1 MTKTMLITGCSSGLG
16 VALAV
21 DGAKAGYDVF
31 ATMRNLEKRAALDA
45 ACDAAGVEVQVRRLD
60 VQDTESA
67 GNVVRGIISSHGGV
81 DVLINNAGIGFAR
94 STEQADEAD
103 IAKVFDINLMG
114 VIRCTKAVLPN
125 MRERK
130 TGRVITVSSVGGL
143 VGQPFNE
150 IYCASKFALEGY
162 VEALAC
168 YVGPAFG
175 IHFTVVEPGGI
186 QSEFAATAMK
196 QIEETGGIL
205 EDAYQPILAQYLGTV
220 RGRAEDNSPYQTAE
234 QVSEVVMS
242 CIRSDDPPVRC
253 RTSTWG
259 EELCDLKTSPDP
271 EGRKL
276 RAKVR
281 DMFLGET
288 SG

>member
-21 DGAKAGYDVF
+21 DGAKAGYRVF
-31 ATMRNLEKRAALDA
+31 ATMRNPDKRAALDA
-45 ACDAAGVEVQVRRLD
+45 ACEAAGVSVEVRRLD
-60 VQDTESA
+60 VQKTGTITE
-67 GNVVRGIISSHGGV
+67 VVDEIIDANGGV

-94 STEQADEAD
+94 STEQASEAD
-103 IAKVFDINLMG
+103 ISSVLDINLTG

-125 MRERK
+125 MRARGS
-130 TGRVITVSSVGGL
+130 GRVIMVSSVGGL

-186 QSEFAATAMK
+186 ESEFAATAMK
-196 QIEETGGIL
+196 QIEDTGGIL

-220 RGRAEDNSPYQTAE
+220 RSRAEENSPYQTAE

-242 CIRSDDPPVRC
+242 CVRSDDPPVRC
-253 RTSTWG
+253 RTSAWG
-259 EELCDLKTSPDP
+259 EELCELKTSADPD
-271 EGRKL
+271 GRIL

-288 SG
+288 GE

>member
-1 MTKTMLITGCSSGLG
+1 MSKTMLITGCSSGLG
-16 VALAV
+16 AALAI
-21 DGAKAGYDVF
+21 DGVKAGYQVF
-31 ATMRNLEKRAALDA
+31 ATMRNLDKRAALDA
-45 ACDAAGVEVQVRRLD
+45 ACDAAGVAVRVRRLD
-60 VQDTESA
+60 VQETESIDK
-67 GNVVRGIISSHGGV
+67 VVAEITSEYGGV

-103 IAKVFDINLMG
+103 IAKVLDINLMG
-114 VIRCTKAVLPN
+114 VIRCTKAVLAN

-205 EDAYQPILAQYLGTV
+205 EDAYQPILGQYLGTV
-220 RGRAEDNSPYQTAE
+220 RSRADDNSPYQTAE

-242 CIRSDDPPVRC
+242 CVQSNDPPVRC
-253 RTSTWG
+253 RTSEWA
-259 EELCDLKTSPDP
+259 EDLCDLKTRADP

-288 SG
+288 DT

>member
-1 MTKTMLITGCSSGLG
+1 MSKTMLITGCSSGLG
-16 VALAV
+16 VALAI

-31 ATMRNLEKRAALDA
+31 ATMRNLEKRSALDA
-45 ACDAAGVEVQVRRLD
+45 ACDAAGVKVEVRRLD
-60 VQDTESA
+60 VQHPESVA
-67 GNVVRGIISSHGGV
+67 EVVREITAEHGGV

-103 IAKVFDINLMG
+103 ITKVFDINLMG

-130 TGRVITVSSVGGL
+130 TGRVVTVSSVGGL

-205 EDAYQPILAQYLGTV
+205 EDAYQPILGQYLGTV
-220 RGRAEDNSPYQTAE
+220 RSRAEDNSPYQTAE
-234 QVSEVVMS
+234 EVSAVIMS
-242 CIRSDDPPVRC
+242 CVQSDDPPVRC
-253 RTSTWG
+253 RTSDWG
-259 EELCDLKTSPDP
+259 EELCELKTIADP

-288 SG
+288 DN

>member
-1 MTKTMLITGCSSGLG
+1 MRETMLITGCSSGLG

-21 DGAKAGYDVF
+21 DGAKTGYAVY

-45 ACDAAGVEVQVRRLD
+45 ACETAGVEIQVRRLD
-60 VQDTESA
+60 VQETQSVDA
-67 GNVVRGIISSHGGV
+67 VVDEIVSEHGGV

-94 STEQADEAD
+94 STEQATEAD
-103 IAKVFDINLMG
+103 IANVLDINLMG

-130 TGRVITVSSVGGL
+130 TGRVIMVSSVGGL

-196 QIEETGGIL
+196 QIEDTGGIW

-220 RGRAEDNSPYQTAE
+220 RSRADDNSPYQTAE
-234 QVSEVVMS
+234 QVSDVVMS
-242 CIRSDDPPVRC
+242 CVRSDDPPVRC
-253 RTSTWG
+253 RTSDWG
-259 EELCDLKTSPDP
+259 EELCELKTSADP

-288 SG
+288 DT

>member
-1 MTKTMLITGCSSGLG
+1 MAKTMLITGCSSGLG

-21 DGAKAGYDVF
+21 DGAQAGYRVF
-31 ATMRNLEKRAALDA
+31 ATMRNLDKRAALDA
-45 ACDAAGVEVQVRRLD
+45 ACKTAGVSVEVRRID
-60 VQDTESA
+60 VQETETIT
-67 GNVVRGIISSHGGV
+67 GVVEEVIESNGGI

-94 STEQADEAD
+94 STEQASEAD
-103 IAKVFDINLMG
+103 ISSVLDINLMG

-125 MRERK
+125 MRERGR
-130 TGRVITVSSVGGL
+130 GRVVTVSSVGGL

-186 QSEFAATAMK
+186 ESQFATTAMK

-205 EDAYQPILAQYLGTV
+205 EDAYQPILGQYLGTV
-220 RGRAEDNSPYQTAE
+220 RSRTEENSPYQTAE
-234 QVSEVVMS
+234 QVSDVVMS
-242 CIRSDDPPVRC
+242 CVRSEDPPVRC
-253 RTSTWG
+253 RTSAWG
-259 EELCDLKTSPDP
+259 EELCELKTSPDP
-271 EGRKL
+271 EGRVL

-288 SG
+288 DG

>member
-16 VALAV
+16 VSLAI
-21 DGAKAGYDVF
+21 DGARAGYAVF
-31 ATMRNLEKRAALDA
+31 ATMRDLGKRAALDA
-45 ACDAAGVEVQVRRLD
+45 ACEAAGVTVQVRRLD
-60 VQDTESA
+60 VQETGSVEE
-67 GNVVRGIISSHGGV
+67 VVAEIVADHKGV

-94 STEQADEAD
+94 STEQAEEAD
-103 IAKVFDINLMG
+103 IAKVLDINLMG

-130 TGRVITVSSVGGL
+130 SGRVVTVSSVGGL

-196 QIEETGGIL
+196 QIEDTGGIL
-205 EDAYQPILAQYLGTV
+205 EDAYQPILGQYLGTV
-220 RGRAEDNSPYQTAE
+220 RARAEDNSPYQTADE
-234 QVSEVVMS
+234 VSAVVMS
-242 CIRSDDPPVRC
+242 CVQSDDPPVRC
-253 RTSTWG
+253 RTSEWG
-259 EELCDLKTSPDP
+259 EALCELKTKSDPD
-271 EGRKL
+271 GRKL

-288 SG
+288 DQ